1 MTTTHVVA
9 HSYQCC
15 NIQYEFDFKHSAL
28 RCKA

>member
-28 RCKA
+28 RCKV